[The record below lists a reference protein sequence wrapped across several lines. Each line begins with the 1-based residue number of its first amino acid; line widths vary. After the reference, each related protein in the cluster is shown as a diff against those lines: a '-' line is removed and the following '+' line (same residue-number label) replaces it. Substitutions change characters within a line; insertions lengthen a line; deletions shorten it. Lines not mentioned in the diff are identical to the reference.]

1 MQKIKSSKLACLQ
14 IWIALLVSLGGF
26 QAGYAET
33 ILAKTS
39 AQSSALTKDINSKPV
54 QGMNANTL
62 DGIIVTVADEP
73 LLLSELQSAVASE
86 SLRVKRKLTQV
97 TPQGKLIGG
106 DMNIDEA
113 EIILEQL
120 INQKILSIRIREL
133 GLNVADDELD
143 GEVKAY
149 LQGEG
154 ISESRFQELLRAE
167 GRTEDA
173 FREEFRKRIETQRFI
188 GRIIR
193 PLVSVTEDQVRGY
206 YLQRNADKS
215 KTMLVKLRSLMIEIP
230 AGLSNEERQAKKRN
244 IETVRKELDAGRP
257 FVELVRMYSDAKD
270 AIKTEGLLSPRP
282 LNELPEKLRALL
294 NGKTPPLVVGP
305 LEIGLTFFF
314 FEYLGT
320 EMGDQKQY
328 EKERQ
333 RYEAELLDLKF
344 KERLDE
350 YLKNERLKFKVNR
363 RSFSLSR

>member
-1 MQKIKSSKLACLQ
+1 
-14 IWIALLVSLGGF
+14 
-26 QAGYAET
+26 
-33 ILAKTS
+33 
-39 AQSSALTKDINSKPV
+39 
-54 QGMNANTL
+54 
-62 DGIIVTVADEP
+62 
-73 LLLSELQSAVASE
+73 
-86 SLRVKRKLTQV
+86 
-97 TPQGKLIGG
+97 
-106 DMNIDEA
+106 
-113 EIILEQL
+113 
-120 INQKILSIRIREL
+120 
-133 GLNVADDELD
+133 
-143 GEVKAY
+143 
-149 LQGEG
+149 
-154 ISESRFQELLRAE
+154 
-167 GRTEDA
+167 
-173 FREEFRKRIETQRFI
+173 
-188 GRIIR
+188 
-193 PLVSVTEDQVRGY
+193 
-206 YLQRNADKS
+206 
-215 KTMLVKLRSLMIEIP
+215 MLVKLRSLMIEIP